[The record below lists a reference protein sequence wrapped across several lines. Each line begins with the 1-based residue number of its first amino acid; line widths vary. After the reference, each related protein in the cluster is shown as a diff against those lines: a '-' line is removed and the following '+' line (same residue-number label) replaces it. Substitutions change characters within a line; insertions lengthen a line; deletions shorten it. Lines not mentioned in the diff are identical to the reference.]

1 MNIDKIQSFYIFKR
15 KIVLDGLRLC
25 FPESV
30 RHMYVC
36 TRISL
41 ENSNCVRCV
50 KLHLSTYKTVEF
62 HVWGICISLN
72 FFSFSTGNTMDTCK
86 KFI

>member
-1 MNIDKIQSFYIFKR
+1 MNVGKIQSFYIFKR

-25 FPESV
+25 FSELV

-41 ENSNCVRCV
+41 ENSNCVRRA
-50 KLHLSTYKTVEF
+50 KLHLSAYKTVE
-62 HVWGICISLN
+62 
-72 FFSFSTGNTMDTCK
+72 FSTGNTMDTRK

>member
-1 MNIDKIQSFYIFKR
+1 MNVDKIQSFYIFKR

-25 FPESV
+25 FSELV
-30 RHMYVC
+30 RHS
-36 TRISL
+36 ISL
-41 ENSNCVRCV
+41 ENSNCVRRA

-62 HVWGICISLN
+62 
-72 FFSFSTGNTMDTCK
+72 STGNTMDTRK